1 MEKFKQSAYTLIL
14 IATCFVAS
22 PFIFHKI
29 WTTSSDAKKE
39 PEKPSVSDESQPAED
54 STPDTSEVQPD
65 ESTPDENVPDETNV
79 SFVTSDISYFDDA
92 LFIGDSRTVGIME
105 YGTFSKSDYFCS
117 VGMSAGAI
125 DEVEINGT
133 NFDQM
138 IDYKQYGKV
147 YIMLGVNEV
156 GNDAEVTLTSYRAI
170 VEKIKV
176 HQPNALIYI
185 QGNLHVS
192 ADAETDTINN
202 SALNHLNDRLASLAD
217 NKRVFYIDIN
227 EVYDDEYGCFTA
239 SYTSD
244 GIHPLAMYYRKW
256 CEWLCTKTIVSDTV
270 PEEVPTTEYDF
281 YPPETSVDDVQSS
294 EPVYEYVPPESD
306 DTQYIEPSYE
316 YDFFLSDD

>member
-14 IATCFVAS
+14 IATCFIAS

-29 WTTSSDAKKE
+29 WTTSSDAKKDNNSS
-39 PEKPSVSDESQPAED
+39 SVADENPLPED
-54 STPDTSEVQPD
+54 STPDTPDTPDIQPD
-65 ESTPDENVPDETNV
+65 EPTPDENVPDGTDI
-79 SFVTSDISYFDDA
+79 SFATSDVSYFDDA

-105 YGTFSKSDYFCS
+105 YGTFTNSDYFCS
-117 VGMSAGAI
+117 VGMSAYRI
-125 DEVEINGT
+125 DEEEINGM

-138 IDYKQYGKV
+138 IDHKQYGKV

-156 GNDAEVTLTSYRAI
+156 GNDAEVTLTAYRAI

-192 ADAETDTINN
+192 ADAQTDTINN
-202 SALNHLNDRLASLAD
+202 NALNYLNSRLASLAD

-227 EVYDDEYGCFTA
+227 EVYDDEYGCFNS

-244 GIHPLAMYYRKW
+244 GIHPLAMYYKKW
-256 CEWLCTKTIVSDTV
+256 CEWLCTKTIVT
-270 PEEVPTTEYDF
+270 EEVTTMVYDF
-281 YPPETSVDDVQSS
+281 VPPETSEQ
-294 EPVYEYVPPESD
+294 ETTAE
-306 DTQYIEPSYE
+306 
-316 YDFFLSDD
+316 